1 MKKSFLTLCAVLAC
15 VMGFVACS
23 SNDDEEKKV
32 SIVGGWQVESAT
44 ATAQIMPT
52 PIPLTDM
59 VKEYASVIVFNENGT
74 MLPAEMFEKYT
85 LENNTLTIGLTQA
98 ISTLIGMDKLT
109 CNVAELTE
117 KTLSV
122 KADNI
127 SIEVIPG
134 TPMTVSITMNFT
146 RVPENAAR

>member
-1 MKKSFLTLCAVLAC
+1 MKKSFLTICAVLAC

-23 SNDDEEKKV
+23 NNDDEEKKV
-32 SIVGGWQVESAT
+32 SIVGSWQMESAT
-44 ATAQIMPT
+44 ATAQMMPQ

-59 VKEYASVIVFNENGT
+59 VKQQYVSVIVFNENGT

-98 ISTLIGMDKLT
+98 ISTLIGMNKLT
-109 CNVAELTE
+109 CNVVDLTE
-117 KTLSV
+117 KTLSI

-127 SIEVIPG
+127 SIEIMPDM
-134 TPMTVSITMNFT
+134 PMTVSITMNFT
-146 RVPENAAR
+146 RVPSNRK